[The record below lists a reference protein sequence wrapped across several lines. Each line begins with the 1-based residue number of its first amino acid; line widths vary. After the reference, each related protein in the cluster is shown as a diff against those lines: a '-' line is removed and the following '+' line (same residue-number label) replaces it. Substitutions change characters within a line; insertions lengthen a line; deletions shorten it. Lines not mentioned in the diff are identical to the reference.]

1 MAVRRGKLCKK
12 WLVYMLKVIE
22 EPPHFGVGSL
32 DLLDSDAPSFESMF
46 RSRFGSLEVTRSSK
60 LDRVSFQA

>member
-1 MAVRRGKLCKK
+1 LAVRRGKLSKK

-32 DLLDSDAPSFESMF
+32 DLFDSDAPSFESLF
-46 RSRFGSLEVTRSSK
+46 RSRFGSLEVSRFYK